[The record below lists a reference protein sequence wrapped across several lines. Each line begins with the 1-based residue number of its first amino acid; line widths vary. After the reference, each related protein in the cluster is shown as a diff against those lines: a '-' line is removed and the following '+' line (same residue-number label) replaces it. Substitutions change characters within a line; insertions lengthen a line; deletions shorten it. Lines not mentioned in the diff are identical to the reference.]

1 MSDYQR
7 RLLAVGD
14 IHGHREK
21 LEALMEMVKPTSED
35 KIVFLGDY
43 IDRGPDSSGVIDYL
57 LDFCR
62 KFPWTE
68 TVFLRG
74 NHEQMFLDA
83 LADRRDIGPSHRKL
97 RDMSNWAKSEPDP
110 DDLGLFLSNGGRATL
125 ESYGL
130 SLYSRAD
137 CMLIPEEHIDF
148 LKSTRFYHEETVDL
162 FVSGESIQKK
172 FLFVHAGIAP
182 VRRWKGFDPE
192 KQDKFDLLW
201 IRPPFINSKS
211 RFGGRIVV
219 HGHTHGLEVPG
230 KKRHKISLDSGV
242 YLDGSKKYGSGKQ
255 SGRLTCCDVLTR
267 ECWQAG

>member
-21 LEALMEMVKPTSED
+21 LGTLMEIVKPTSED

-62 KFPWTE
+62 QFPWTE

-83 LADRRDIGPSHRKL
+83 LTDRRDMGPSHIKL
-97 RDMSNWAKSEPDP
+97 RDMSNWAKYELHRHDW
-110 DDLGLFLSNGGRATL
+110 DLFLMNGGHTTL
-125 ESYGL
+125 ESYGV
-130 SLYSRAD
+130 SLDSRAD

-148 LKSTRFYHEETVDL
+148 LKSTRFYHAETVEL
-162 FVSGESIQKK
+162 PGSVGAIQKE
-172 FLFVHAGIAP
+172 FLFVHAGIP
-182 VRRWKGFDPE
+182 VVRSWKGFDPE

-201 IRPPFINSKS
+201 IREPFINSKS

-219 HGHTHGLEVPG
+219 HGHTQSLDVPG
-230 KKRHKISLDSGV
+230 TAPNRINLDSGV
-242 YLDGSKKYGSGKQ
+242 YAHGSDARDPDKRYGK
-255 SGRLTCCDVLTR
+255 LTCCDVLTR